1 MKEGGAQYTELEVE
15 LGRSLTDIVA
25 PAESPFFNDIVVAAN
40 SPAQRHKDHTLGF
53 GVPAEMGSIA
63 AVILVLSKPIL
74 AFLWENTRDA
84 LGHFIKDSSEQV
96 RAAAEKRIAE
106 WIKKRFPKPSPI
118 DVPPDKVDSLIE
130 AIKQQA
136 TWPAPGSEDTE
147 LGVLMEPEVSH
158 GETEVYAGVQA

>member
-1 MKEGGAQYTELEVE
+1 MTDAGAQYTELEVE

-25 PAESPFFNDIVVAAN
+25 PAESPFFDDIVAAAN
-40 SPAQRHKDHTLGF
+40 SPTKRHKDHTLGF
-53 GVPAEMGSIA
+53 GVPVEMGSIG

-74 AFLWENTRDA
+74 EFLWENTRDA

-96 RAAAEKRIAE
+96 RAAAEKRIAD

-118 DVPPDKVDSLIE
+118 DVPPDKIDTLVE

-136 TWPAPGSEDTE
+136 RTIG
-147 LGVLMEPEVSH
+147 LNPEASDRLAV
-158 GETEVYAGVQA
+158 ALRAALK